1 MTLADQIAW
10 LDSEAIKRL
19 AAAGR
24 REKRAA
30 EDRSRAG
37 FSGPSWYAENAAR
50 KEQQGQKPREEAA
63 HLLAVE
69 NSLRELQ
76 QLRSGQ

>member
-30 EDRSRAG
+30 EDRTRAG
-37 FSGPSWYAENAAR
+37 PSGRGWYADNAAR
-50 KEQQGQKPREEAA
+50 KEQQGQKLREEAA
-63 HLLAVE
+63 QLLAVE

-76 QLRSGQ
+76 QLRGTA